1 MEDTWPRLNG
11 RVRLIQAK
19 LEAIPLE
26 RRDLVVSVHACGGLT
41 DLILERAMSVG
52 ARVAV
57 LPCCHDLHKA
67 DLGGLQGWMD
77 GPLAMDVMRAE
88 RLRSGGYRVM
98 TQHIPDNITPKNR
111 LLLAEPDET
120 AHNGIEKQ
128 DW

>member
-1 MEDTWPRLNG
+1 
-11 RVRLIQAK
+11 
-19 LEAIPLE
+19 
-26 RRDLVVSVHACGGLT
+26 LT

-98 TQHIPDNITPKNR
+98 TQQIPDNITPKNR